1 MSVSIQIEPLM
12 SLREVLILNG
22 CKYSATDTKYSSPP
36 IYRNKSVPV
45 QFNDENVRVFL
56 QSDSSIPIDV
66 VINNQHHIQQL
77 HSYSEQPIKT
87 LIVHNLPRDI
97 TIEMLRMVF
106 EKYGPIRDIYIPKN
120 LDMSSFYYGT
130 NKGFAV
136 IKFLN
141 AEDSAK
147 AFNGEYGRLVIGN
160 KIVSVEFAKED
171 R

>member
-1 MSVSIQIEPLM
+1 M
-12 SLREVLILNG
+12 SLREVLVLNGG
-22 CKYSATDTKYSSPP
+22 CKYTASDNKYSSLP

-45 QFNDENVRVFL
+45 HNENVRVIV
-56 QSDSSIPIDV
+56 QSDSSIPFDV
-66 VINNQHHIQQL
+66 VIHNQQQQCS
-77 HSYSEQPIKT
+77 SYESYNPLSIKT
-87 LIVHNLPRDI
+87 LIVRNLPQDI

-147 AFNGEYGRLVIGN
+147 AFNGEYGHLVIGN
-160 KIVSVEFAKED
+160 KIVCVEFAKED

>member
-12 SLREVLILNG
+12 SLREVLVLNG
-22 CKYSATDTKYSSPP
+22 CKHNTTTNTKYSSPP
-36 IYRNKSVPV
+36 IYRNKSVPAY
-45 QFNDENVRVFL
+45 NENVRVIV

-66 VINNQHHIQQL
+66 VIHTQHNQDNP
-77 HSYSEQPIKT
+77 SYNQPQIKT
-87 LIVHNLPRDI
+87 LIVRNLPQDI

-106 EKYGPIRDIYIPKN
+106 EKYGPIKDIYIPKN

-130 NKGFAV
+130 NKGFAL

-141 AEDSAK
+141 SEDSAK

-160 KIVSVEFAKED
+160 KIVCVEFAKED

>member
-1 MSVSIQIEPLM
+1 MSVSIQIDSHCKPLESQWM
-12 SLREVLILNG
+12 SLREVLVLNG
-22 CKYSATDTKYSSPP
+22 CKHNTTTDTKYSSPP

-45 QFNDENVRVFL
+45 HNENVRVIVH
-56 QSDSSIPIDV
+56 SDNPIPIDV
-66 VINNQHHIQQL
+66 VIHTQHHQQP
-77 HSYSEQPIKT
+77 QIKT
-87 LIVHNLPRDI
+87 LIVRNLPQDI
-97 TIEMLRMVF
+97 TIEMLRMMF

>member
-1 MSVSIQIEPLM
+1 M
-12 SLREVLILNG
+12 SLREVLVLNG
-22 CKYSATDTKYSSPP
+22 CKHNTTTDTKYSSPP
-36 IYRNKSVPV
+36 IYRNKSVP
-45 QFNDENVRVFL
+45 NENVRVIV

-66 VINNQHHIQQL
+66 IIHNQHNQDNP
-77 HSYSEQPIKT
+77 SYDSYNQPQIKT
-87 LIVHNLPRDI
+87 LIVRNLPQDI

-141 AEDSAK
+141 SEDSAN